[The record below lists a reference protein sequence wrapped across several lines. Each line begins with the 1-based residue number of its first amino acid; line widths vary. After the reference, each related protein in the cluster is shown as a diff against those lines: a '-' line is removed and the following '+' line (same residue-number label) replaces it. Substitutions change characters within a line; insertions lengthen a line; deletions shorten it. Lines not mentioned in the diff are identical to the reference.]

1 MYVDRVQYGFAL
13 FFFITMKYKRVL
25 KADIQQPV
33 GHTTIRG
40 LKLAIRQGKLKEGSF
55 ICHAHCGNIHLWE
68 ITTSGTHTCAGST
81 GSKGKIG
88 KGTIV
93 ANYTA
98 KLVKV
103 IVE

>member
-13 FFFITMKYKRVL
+13 FFITMKYKRIF
-25 KADIQQPV
+25 KTDTQQPA

-40 LKLAIRQGKLKEGSF
+40 LKLAIRQGKLKEGNF
-55 ICHAHCGNIHLWE
+55 ICHTHCGNIHHWE
-68 ITTSGTHTCAGST
+68 IKQSGTHTCAGST

-88 KGTIV
+88 KGVTV
-93 ANYTA
+93 TNYAA

-103 IVE
+103 ITA